1 MMMILMRMNF
11 NVKAKKCMSND
22 CDFLAGVSHSNSTVD
37 FQTPEKVC
45 TYMSS
50 FLPENAGDILE
61 PTKGIGNLVKALEL
75 KGNVIAPECDFFEME
90 KRSFDW
96 VVMNPPFTPMKVG
109 YQILYDCMD
118 MSDNIIA
125 LMPWLTLINGQKRT
139 ADIMEFGLVSITHLP
154 RSVFN
159 GARVQTCI
167 MEMRK
172 GYNESTEFLN
182 YCAQLTDNTIKK

>member
-1 MMMILMRMNF
+1 MRNEY
-11 NVKAKKCMSND
+11 
-22 CDFLAGVSHSNSTVD
+22 DFLAGVSHSNSTVD

-50 FLPENAGDILE
+50 FLPNNAGDILE
-61 PTKGIGNLVKALEL
+61 PTKGIGNLVKALEQ
-75 KGNVIAPECDFFEME
+75 KGNVIAPDGDFFAME
-90 KRSFDW
+90 KRRFDW

-109 YQILYDCMD
+109 YQILYDCME

-154 RSVFN
+154 RSIFK

-172 GYNESTEFLN
+172 GYKGSTEFLN
-182 YCAQLTDNTIKK
+182 YCG